1 MKPATFRL
9 IVTCLLCLAIA
20 PASASGRI
28 DWILGPPGGEG
39 NLDGTGTAARF
50 TQQLALAADPY
61 RGGLLVA
68 EPYAGTI
75 RRVSADGRVTTLAG
89 RSGERGHR
97 DGPASQALFYDPQG
111 LATDGAGNVFV
122 ADGRNNVIR
131 RIAPN
136 GVVTTLAG
144 APGEEGLADGRG
156 GAARFNWPRALAMDA
171 RGRLWVSDTY
181 NRAIRVVTSDGRV
194 ETLRLRLKVG
204 AELAPSDESYA
215 MSAPP
220 AMPMDAPSSAAAAAA
235 AAALAAAQAD
245 AALAAGGDASSAG
258 DSDERDVTE
267 LIGAPRAIAA
277 AADAAMYLAT
287 DTALWRVMDGSA
299 EPVLNLPARTAEG
312 EEVEALAGIAPAND
326 GTVYLTVENGGA
338 VVALHRDGR
347 LTRMHARDDERNDD
361 ARSIVVGRSGVI
373 YLADFDRILGLD
385 RGGLIRELIG
395 HGSDEAAAEKQA
407 RAGGSFESVAQAPDG
422 SIYIARRLDNTVI
435 RLDRDGNLLAKIGE
449 PNAEGIDDGPLQR
462 ARLTY
467 PADLAF
473 DDAGWLY
480 IADGD
485 SGRIRRLDPQG
496 RTLETFA
503 GQDSDRARRD
513 GPLATATFWK
523 PQRLAFDRGGN
534 LYVLDTS
541 PYVAGTREAVVRRI
555 DHGGQVSTVATHE
568 DAIRAAVRLAEQN
581 PEQSILPDGFID
593 IAVGPADELL
603 VLDGSGVV
611 WELRAGELHA
621 RVLPVPQ
628 PLEAYRSYL
637 DGLERSDNGN
647 LLIRCAFLF
656 CGPGRLDVGRDGTLY
671 ISDDS
676 NHTIMRIGSDGQP
689 TVLAGTLGL
698 RGNGPAGPLPS
709 TLDLP
714 NGMTVVG
721 PGRLLFVTEHG
732 GVGVIQEQ

>member
-1 MKPATFRL
+1 MKPSTFRL
-9 IVTCLLCLAIA
+9 AALACLLCVAIA
-20 PASASGRI
+20 PASATGRI

-39 NLDGTGTAARF
+39 NLDGTGTAVRF
-50 TQQLALAADPY
+50 TRKLVLAADPY

-68 EPYAGTI
+68 EPYAYTI

-97 DGPASQALFYDPQG
+97 DGPATQALFHDPRG
-111 LATDGAGNVFV
+111 LAADSTGNVFV
-122 ADGRNNVIR
+122 ADGHHNVIR

-136 GVVTTLAG
+136 GEVTTLAG
-144 APGEEGLADGRG
+144 APGEQGFADGRG
-156 GAARFNWPRALAMDA
+156 GTARFNSPRALAMDA
-171 RGRLWVSDTY
+171 RGRLWVADTY
-181 NRAIRVVTSDGRV
+181 NQAIRTVTSDGRV
-194 ETLRLRLKVG
+194 ETLRLRLKDGV
-204 AELAPSDESYA
+204 ELAASDESYA

-220 AMPMDAPSSAAAAAA
+220 AMPVGAPSSDADD
-235 AAALAAAQAD
+235 AALAAVQAD
-245 AALAAGGDASSAG
+245 AALAAGGDAPSAE
-258 DSDERDVTE
+258 DSDERDVTS

-287 DTALWRVMDGSA
+287 DTALWRVVDGSA
-299 EPVLNLPARTAEG
+299 EPMLTLPARTAEG
-312 EEVEALAGIAPAND
+312 DEVEALAGISPTGD
-326 GTVYLTVENGGA
+326 GTVYLTVENGG
-338 VVALHRDGR
+338 VVLALHRDGR
-347 LTRMHARDDERNDD
+347 LVRVHARDDESNDD
-361 ARSIVVGRSGVI
+361 ARSIVVGPDGLI

-385 RGGLIRELIG
+385 RSGRIPELIG
-395 HGSDEAAAEKQA
+395 HGTDETAAEKES
-407 RAGGSFESVAQAPDG
+407 RAGGGFESVAQAPDG

-449 PNAEGIDDGPLQR
+449 PGVEGIDDGPLQR

-473 DDAGWLY
+473 DAAGRLY

-485 SGRIRRLDPQG
+485 SGRIRRLDAQG

-503 GQDSDRARRD
+503 GQESDRARRD

-523 PQRLAFDRGGN
+523 PQRLAFDRTGN
-534 LYVLDTS
+534 MYVLDTS

-555 DHGGQVSTVATHE
+555 GYDGQVSTVATHE
-568 DAIRAAVRLAEQN
+568 EAIRAAIRLAEQN

-593 IAVGPADELL
+593 VAVGPADELL

-611 WELRAGELHA
+611 WELRDDGLHA

-628 PLEAYRSYL
+628 PLEAYRAYL
-637 DGLERSDNGN
+637 DGLERTDNGN

-656 CGPGRLDVGRDGTLY
+656 CGPGRLDAGPDGTLY

-676 NHTIMRIGSDGQP
+676 NHTIMRIGSDGRP
-689 TVLAGTLGL
+689 SVLGGTLGL

-714 NGMTVVG
+714 NGMAVVG
-721 PGRLLFVTEHG
+721 AGRLLFVTEHG
-732 GVGVIQEQ
+732 GVGVIQEK